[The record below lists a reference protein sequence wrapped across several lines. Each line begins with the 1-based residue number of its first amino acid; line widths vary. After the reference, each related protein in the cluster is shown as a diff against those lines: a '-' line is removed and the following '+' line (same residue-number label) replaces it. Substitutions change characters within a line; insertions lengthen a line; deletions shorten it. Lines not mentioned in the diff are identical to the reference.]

1 MFLKTVI
8 EPDEVLIVK
17 VLKNATFE
25 SAKEEE
31 QKEEVKDEKEKS
43 KFLQIQGVNDKS
55 EVLFQYTDK

>member
-25 SAKEEE
+25 KEGEK
-31 QKEEVKDEKEKS
+31 KEEVKEEKE
-43 KFLQIQGVNDKS
+43 
-55 EVLFQYTDK
+55 